1 MIGLGKWKLNVA
13 VPFLK
18 ADPILTIAEKNGKYE
33 FTIDAQG
40 FGITPALNLVDVR
53 EENANTLRVKAQVPM
68 LNIGD
73 LSGVLTFEGAFC
85 SGDIEVP
92 MMGKIAVKGERVG

>member
-1 MIGLGKWKLNVA
+1 MIGLGKWKLDVS

-18 ADPILTIAEKNGKYE
+18 ADPILTIGEKNGKYE

-53 EENANTLRVKAQVPM
+53 EEDGNTLRIKAQVPM

-73 LSGVLTFEGAFC
+73 LSGTLTFEGMFC
-85 SGDIEVP
+85 KGEIEVP
-92 MMGKIAVKGERVG
+92 VMGKIAVKGERVG